1 MHLIWQKGLLEL
13 ATWWCLFAGHH
24 WGGLTK
30 KVVGDVTNRHKW
42 IRWKVRMPTWR
53 CRWTQTTRKC
63 QIFCQNQSGM
73 NCIWHRQN
81 CKFERDYENPVIVI
95 VISPKTNMLW
105 YIFVVHWLKCV
116 FEWKWN
122 KSESRREWMNTNV
135 NLLYRLIPSW
145 LPLDAISAAVDL
157 KSHMTDHHPSF
168 DLTTWPKP
176 ARVADVRSLIR
187 RKP

>member
-1 MHLIWQKGLLEL
+1 
-13 ATWWCLFAGHH
+13 
-24 WGGLTK
+24 
-30 KVVGDVTNRHKW
+30 
-42 IRWKVRMPTWR
+42 MPTWR
-53 CRWTQTTRKC
+53 CRWTQTTKKC

-95 VISPKTNMLW
+95 VISSKTNKLW
-105 YIFVVHWLKCV
+105 YIFVVHWLKKCV

-122 KSESRREWMNTNV
+122 NEWKAAWMRMNTNV

-176 ARVADVRSLIR
+176 ALAAADVQKSDKTQTIGLSCCFSIQKNFKLRLT
-187 RKP
+187 